1 MAPTDRVIIDRRM
14 YGPEE
19 MVIKE
24 GDKGYHFYIVE
35 SGLVEVFKKGN
46 DGKPLVLGRV
56 GAGGIFGEM
65 AIIDDSERMASVK
78 AVQAT
83 TVKVFP
89 RDYLDQR
96 LARADPVVKAILKV
110 FVGHIRFLSE
120 LQTKQGFQIPQ
131 PAVTVDK
138 TTIEG

>member
-1 MAPTDRVIIDRRM
+1 M

-19 MVIKE
+19 IVLKE
-24 GDKGYHFYIVE
+24 GEKGYHFFIVE
-35 SGLVEVFKKGN
+35 SGLVEVFKKGP
-46 DGKPLVLGRV
+46 DGKPMVLGRV
-56 GAGGIFGEM
+56 GPGGIFGEM

-96 LARADPVVKAILKV
+96 LVKADPVVKAILKV
-110 FVGHIRFLSE
+110 FVGHIRFLSD
-120 LQTKQGFQIPQ
+120 LQAKQGFQIPQ
-131 PAVTVDK
+131 QNITVDRP
-138 TTIEG
+138 TGEG